1 MEKDLLVKIIGI
13 IVVIALAGSMLAAA
27 LIYAPDTPT
36 TPADNLDTINQEQTA
51 SFDYQISF
59 DTNVLSNLNSIRV
72 ALETTHLNKQEI
84 DLTIGK
90 IDGVFRIA
98 SSEFRNLTEGWY
110 YFAEIDLKKTAIIE
124 DTVKEIKDLDYFDGL
139 KQVMK
144 RVSINTPN
152 KALQIYNVDNN
163 ITRNFTFEYP
173 TTFSIAPLETLPG
186 DIIEVSGNIT
196 LQGKNILGL
205 ELVESTNKTAATQTF
220 KTEKE
225 FEIVSIAQEL
235 FFEAKFDGN
244 VDQNYYEEKLGV
256 IDPEMQKFF
265 YNNSFVG
272 QTQLEN
278 KTAIQELFS
287 DANNLDL
294 KINGTIFLD
303 KTFVADINKEFDI
316 NDEVNIELFSSANV
330 GDIVLTELIISV
342 QREEI
347 VNITAVQKE

>member
-27 LIYAPDTPT
+27 LVYAPDT
-36 TPADNLDTINQEQTA
+36 TPNQNDNLDNINQEQTA

-59 DTNVLSNLNSIRV
+59 DTNVLANLNSVRV
-72 ALETTHLNKQEI
+72 ALETTELNKQEI
-84 DLTIGK
+84 DLAIGK
-90 IDGVFRIA
+90 LDGVARVSA
-98 SSEFRNLTEGWY
+98 SEFRNLTQGWY
-110 YFAEIDLKKTAIIE
+110 YFAEIDTKKNVVLE
-124 DTVKEIKDLDYFDGL
+124 DVVHEIKDLNYFDGME
-139 KQVMK
+139 QVMK

-205 ELVESTNKTAATQTF
+205 ELVEANNITATPQVFTTQR
-220 KTEKE
+220 E
-225 FEIVSIAQEL
+225 FEVTSIAPEL

-244 VDQNYYEEKLGV
+244 VDQNYYEEKLTA
-256 IDPEMQKFF
+256 IDSEMQKFF
-265 YNNSFVG
+265 YNNSFIG
-272 QTQLEN
+272 QTQLGN
-278 KTAIQELFS
+278 KTALQELFS

-294 KINGTIFLD
+294 KINGKIFLD
-303 KTFVADINKEFDI
+303 KTYVAELNKEFDI
-316 NDEVNIELFSSANV
+316 NSDVDIELLSNTNV
-330 GDIVLTELIISV
+330 GDTVLAELTISV
-342 QREEI
+342 QRNEL
-347 VNITAVQKE
+347 VSITAVAK